1 MQQVPIHLPV
11 AVHIPS
17 NPARAQRVHR
27 GGRGRVRAVGDD
39 GADRP
44 APGRRQRRRVRVG
57 PRHEGEAQLGAGEEI
72 YCEKMFCEKL
82 YSILKALVLYGEE
95 NLLGESLK
103 VTYALF

>member
-1 MQQVPIHLPV
+1 MLTHYILKLMLIFDITIVLCKFYCRIKFQTRFQQVPVHLPV

-27 GGRGRVRAVGDD
+27 GRRGRVRAVGDD

-44 APGRRQRRRVRVG
+44 TPGRRQRRRVRVG

-72 YCEKMFCEKL
+72 YC
-82 YSILKALVLYGEE
+82 
-95 NLLGESLK
+95 
-103 VTYALF
+103 